1 MRYADPLALYC
12 RLLSALLRPAQP
24 RPDLSRPPAAP
35 RSPRGPRPV
44 RRAQPRGPRGPPP
57 AAFDEDRTRDIE
69 LWRRRAVAL
78 QSARNRAAG
87 MSPEEDLEDRA
98 AVAYAVRKYVAR
110 RRCVNVLHTLASDK
124 AQAGTLESCME
135 AIDAMRRLSQV
146 DSSAYMLVAHG
157 GIQAALDAMT
167 NYARNADVQWHACT
181 LFGNLAL
188 SLVLLVRVHKHP
200 EIRNGR
206 TMLLIIRALM
216 NFQKDVRV
224 QAAGC
229 GALWTLVMAVGTLG
243 QQLAVQAGA
252 VPLLI
257 ATVREFGDSG
267 VCVYNAC
274 GALLTIAQGLPA
286 VQRALHEEGATALV
300 REAIDRHGGIEQMYG
315 QDIANLSRWIYGEMV
330 AL

>member
-1 MRYADPLALYC
+1 MAPQRAEA
-12 RLLSALLRPAQP
+12 ARPA
-24 RPDLSRPPAAP
+24 
-35 RSPRGPRPV
+35 GPRP
-44 RRAQPRGPRGPPP
+44 QRGPPRQVRRVQRPPQPP
-57 AAFDEDRTRDIE
+57 AFSADFTQEVE
-69 LWRRRAVAL
+69 EWRRRAAAA

-87 MSPEEDLEDRA
+87 MAPEHEFEERA
-98 AVAYAVRKYVAR
+98 AHAYAVRKYVAR
-110 RRCVNVLHTLASDK
+110 RRCVNVLHSLASDK
-124 AQAGTLESCME
+124 LQTGTLESCLE

-157 GIQAALDAMT
+157 GIQAALDAMS
-167 NYARNADVQWHACT
+167 NYSRNADVQWHACT

-188 SLVLLVRVHKHP
+188 SIVLLVRVHKHP

-243 QQLAVQAGA
+243 QQLAVQSGA
-252 VPLLI
+252 VPLLV
-257 ATVREFGDSG
+257 ATVRGFGDSG

-274 GALLTIAQGLPA
+274 GALLTIAQGMPA
-286 VQRALHEEGATALV
+286 VQRALHEEGAAQLI
-300 REAIDRHGGIEQMYG
+300 REAIERHGGMEQMYG
-315 QDIANLSRWIYGEMV
+315 TDIANLSRWVYDPLV
-330 AL
+330 AM